1 MKVSRKIIRYTQ
13 TDLDRLLL
21 EIEGVPKGS
30 KEFMVL
36 ADKIQTVNR
45 HLEKDYEKR
54 LSNLWKSINAAI
66 AQYREEEGSPA
77 PLRTESFMRL
87 LKSGDTLVRFGNTDA
102 PKERYVELAA
112 LLLKELD
119 VTEKDHN
126 TGAFSFRTKST
137 LAKKY
142 MQVFQE
148 NGIDPEDSM
157 LKEYKDASEQQ
168 KKVYCARMFSTI
180 KSASSDVNPA
190 ADAKGML
197 AHASNAK

>member
-1 MKVSRKIIRYTQ
+1 MCFMKVSRKIIRYTQ

-36 ADKIQTVNR
+36 ADKIQAANR
-45 HLEKDYEKR
+45 HLEKDYEIR

-66 AQYREEEGSPA
+66 AQYREEESAPA

-87 LKSGDTLVRFGNTDA
+87 LKSGDNLVRFSNTDA

-119 VTEKDHN
+119 FTEKD
-126 TGAFSFRTKST
+126 
-137 LAKKY
+137 
-142 MQVFQE
+142 
-148 NGIDPEDSM
+148 
-157 LKEYKDASEQQ
+157 
-168 KKVYCARMFSTI
+168 
-180 KSASSDVNPA
+180 
-190 ADAKGML
+190 
-197 AHASNAK
+197 